1 MIRYQLL
8 CVQDHEFDGWF
19 SGSAAFDQQ
28 AAQNEISCPVCG
40 SNDVRKG
47 LMAPSVA
54 TSRMKKNGRQEKA
67 RQVAM
72 ETVGEAMRALK
83 SKVESE
89 CDDVGTGFAE
99 EARKI
104 HYGEAEERG
113 IYGDATVAEAK
124 ELLEEGVDILPL
136 PFTPGSKLN

>member
-8 CVQDHEFDGWF
+8 CKEDHEFDGWF
-19 SGSAAFDQQ
+19 TGSAEFDRQV
-28 AAQNEISCPVCG
+28 AQKEILCPVCG
-40 SNDVRKG
+40 SSDVRKG

-54 TSRMKKNGRQEKA
+54 TSRMKAQGRQEKA

-72 ETVGEAMRALK
+72 ETVGDAMRALK
-83 SKVESE
+83 REVERE

-136 PFTPGSKLN
+136 PFSSNSKLN

>member
-1 MIRYQLL
+1 
-8 CVQDHEFDGWF
+8 
-19 SGSAAFDQQ
+19 
-28 AAQNEISCPVCG
+28 
-40 SNDVRKG
+40 
-47 LMAPSVA
+47 MAPSVA

-104 HYGEAEERG
+104 HYGETEERG

-136 PFTPGSKLN
+136 PFTPGSKPN

>member
-8 CVQDHEFDGWF
+8 CAQDHEFDAWF
-19 SGSAAFDQQ
+19 SGSAGFDQQ
-28 AAQNEISCPVCG
+28 VAQSEILCPECG
-40 SNDVRKG
+40 TSDVRKG
-47 LMAPSVA
+47 LMTPSVA
-54 TSRMKKNGRQEKA
+54 TSRMKRSGRKEKA

-72 ETVGEAMRALK
+72 ETVGQAMRALK
-83 SKVESE
+83 TKVESE
-89 CDDVGTGFAE
+89 CDDMGTGFAE

-136 PFTPGSKLN
+136 PFTPAAKLN

>member
-1 MIRYQLL
+1 
-8 CVQDHEFDGWF
+8 
-19 SGSAAFDQQ
+19 
-28 AAQNEISCPVCG
+28 
-40 SNDVRKG
+40 
-47 LMAPSVA
+47 MAPSVA